1 MEKVYTLLK
10 INNQSFKIHNHLF
23 IDAHSC
29 IGSYKYQSFNF
40 LYFFIFQKNPAHLD
54 HRQTDSF
61 LLPWNFNY
69 ECSIE
74 KIQSLFY
81 EALKAVNNRVA
92 SSGNSNA
99 ANKELARLIS
109 LPLFINLITL
119 EISNKRHEVAGK
131 LCERLLKSSDA
142 EILKELW
149 ISQIFI
155 QRSQSS
161 EVPNSLIE
169 ATIKSA
175 LRIFPM
181 DSQITFVSA
190 QYYASVVR
198 YSTLIFAY

>member
-1 MEKVYTLLK
+1 
-10 INNQSFKIHNHLF
+10 
-23 IDAHSC
+23 
-29 IGSYKYQSFNF
+29 
-40 LYFFIFQKNPAHLD
+40 
-54 HRQTDSF
+54 
-61 LLPWNFNY
+61 
-69 ECSIE
+69 
-74 KIQSLFY
+74 LFY

-175 LRIFPM
+175 LKIFPM